1 MTGKAFER
9 SPRVAHRN
17 LQCLI
22 ASVAIVDGHSVAP
35 FWSELFPKSCGAEG
49 SFACLAITGSVSSG
63 IGRKSRWWPC
73 RGSAVSIKSIQ
84 IGKAALAPVSLLPRV
99 FFSSKPT
106 HTPQLM
112 EGENPTN
119 QASVKSLVVPV
130 LPATAYFMR
139 PAATAVPCNTT
150 SRSIDV

>member
-1 MTGKAFER
+1 M
-9 SPRVAHRN
+9 
-17 LQCLI
+17 
-22 ASVAIVDGHSVAP
+22 AIVDGHSVAP

-84 IGKAALAPVSLLPRV
+84 ICKAALAPVSLLPRV

-119 QASVKSLVVPV
+119 RGVREIVGCARLARYRIFH
-130 LPATAYFMR
+130 ATRRYR
-139 PAATAVPCNTT
+139 GAVDTT
-150 SRSIDV
+150 SRSIDVMIRAVRGLITS